1 MGVSLFFLLLKLYC
15 LCPSDFCAFFLFIIF
30 SLIEKKIENAHVL
43 TIAMYWY
50 ARKRKDNEKLE
61 FMPILQAHLL
71 LPGTFFKLL

>member
-1 MGVSLFFLLLKLYC
+1 M
-15 LCPSDFCAFFLFIIF
+15 F